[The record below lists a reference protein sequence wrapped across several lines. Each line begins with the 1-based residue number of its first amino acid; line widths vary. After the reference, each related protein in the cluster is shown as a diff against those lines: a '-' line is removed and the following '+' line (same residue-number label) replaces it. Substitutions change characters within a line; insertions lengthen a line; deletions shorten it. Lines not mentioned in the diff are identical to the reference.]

1 MKEKINSLLKKA
13 MMSKDAKTLSIL
25 RVLKGEIER
34 IEKGSNNNVTDSDV
48 IKIAKKLSDSIKE
61 TGGSEDELVVL
72 AQFIPEPLSEQEISQ
87 LVTNIILDNGWVGQ
101 MSNMKN
107 VMNYMNENYAGR
119 FDGKLVSDRAK
130 HVISGSE

>member
-1 MKEKINSLLKKA
+1 MKEKINSLLKTA

-61 TGGSEDELVVL
+61 TGGGEDELVVL
-72 AQFIPEPLSEQEISQ
+72 AQFIPEPLSEQEIFQ
-87 LVTNIILDNGWVGQ
+87 LVTNVILDNGWVGQ

-130 HVISGSE
+130 HVISGLK